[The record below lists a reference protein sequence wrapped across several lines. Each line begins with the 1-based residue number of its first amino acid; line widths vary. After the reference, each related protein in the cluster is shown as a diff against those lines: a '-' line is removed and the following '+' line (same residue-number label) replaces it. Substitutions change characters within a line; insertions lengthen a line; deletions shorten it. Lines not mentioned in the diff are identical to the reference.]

1 MRHKLIVAAMY
12 DESTRQVIDKIPTP
26 IVAWAAVSIPVWQ
39 DRLAEVSGLA
49 ASLGPILVVVF
60 LLLKIWRE
68 FQRPS
73 TPAEKQALTLL
84 PDGPPKGLFHR
95 YGRPAI
101 VVLATIL
108 GGLFLFRFF
117 RKGTVDDVIAD
128 GATAAA
134 KAGGKLAKRVSEDDD
149 GGAAVATGT
158 AAGAAIGAAIATA
171 TWMKFA
177 NAERGVVEG
186 RGKKNNPRVM
196 AYYAKAGHSWVKEDS
211 VAWCAA
217 FACWALEEAGIR
229 SPRNLAAKS
238 FLNWGTALAAPKP
251 GCIVV
256 MDRPG
261 ASAAHGHVG
270 FYVGPAGNGHIYV
283 LGGNQSDAVNVKK
296 FPVSRVR
303 GYRWPARVYLSAAN
317 VSLGV
322 ASLGAVSLAATAAA
336 DLASPISNVGEQLR
350 IMGADWPTLA
360 AIGTALIL
368 ASHALTFYMNI
379 KRTLANNGA
388 QS

>member
-1 MRHKLIVAAMY
+1 ML
-12 DESTRQVIDKIPTP
+12 DEHTRQVIDKVPTP
-26 IVAWAAVSIPVWQ
+26 FVAWAAVSSPVWK
-39 DRLAEVSGLA
+39 DYLANVSELA
-49 ASLGPILVVVF
+49 ASFGPILVVVF
-60 LLLKIWRE
+60 LVLKIWRE
-68 FQRPS
+68 FQRPV
-73 TPAEKQALTLL
+73 TAAETQAFAAL
-84 PDGPPKGLFHR
+84 PQGQPKSLFR
-95 YGRPAI
+95 KYGRPAI
-101 VVLATIL
+101 VVIATIL
-108 GGLFLFRFF
+108 GGLFLLRYF
-117 RKGTVDDVIAD
+117 RKGGGDVAE
-128 GATAAA
+128 AAEMAA
-134 KAGGKLAKRVSEDDD
+134 KAGAKAAKKVVSEDDD
-149 GGAAVATGT
+149 GGTAVAAGT
-158 AAGAAIGAAIATA
+158 GAAIGAAIASA

-177 NAERGVVEG
+177 NGERGVIEG

-238 FLNWGTALAAPKP
+238 FLNWGTAIKEPKP

-256 MDRPG
+256 MHRPG

-270 FYVGPAGNGHIYV
+270 FYVGPAGAGHIYV

-296 FPVSRVR
+296 FPVSRVV

-350 IMGADWPTLA
+350 VMGADWPTLA

-379 KRTLANNGA
+379 KRTLATNGA